1 MTFANA
7 AMLAAPFESNGL
19 TGIVIRSG
27 TKSNWH
33 FCPILQHDDDDEK
46 WDDFVILVY
55 NQCLMCVLSTSTRQT
70 HSRLSGLRGC
80 DSQLVRQEGGL
91 QTCFHYI

>member
-1 MTFANA
+1 MSPIWGKFPQNPLLLLWWCDDDDAEHVTFANA

-46 WDDFVILVY
+46 RDD
-55 NQCLMCVLSTSTRQT
+55 
-70 HSRLSGLRGC
+70 
-80 DSQLVRQEGGL
+80 
-91 QTCFHYI
+91 